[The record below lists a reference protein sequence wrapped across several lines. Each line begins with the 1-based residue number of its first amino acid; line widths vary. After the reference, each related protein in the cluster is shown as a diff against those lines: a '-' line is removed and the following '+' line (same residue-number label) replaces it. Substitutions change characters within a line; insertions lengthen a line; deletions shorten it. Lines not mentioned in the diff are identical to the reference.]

1 VQEGNHN
8 FLPGSPL
15 SFAPRLDR
23 RPAGV
28 LARVEA
34 KPYPRPMS
42 TGDFVSTIQGGYSF
56 KGDTVLLGAATRD
69 GNVFAEAQVRLPLR
83 TMNRHGLISGAT
95 GTGKTKTLQM
105 ISEQLSEAGV
115 PTLLMDI
122 KGDLSGL
129 AMPGAPSAGIT
140 DRHAKI
146 GSEWSPSAYPVEFLT
161 LSDEPGA
168 RLRATVLEFGPLL
181 FSRMLGLNETQ
192 SSLVALV
199 YKFCDDKHLPLLDL
213 KDFKKVLE
221 YITGEAKPNVTAE
234 YGLVPTT
241 STALILRKLIE
252 LEQQGAEQFFG
263 EPSFEV
269 QDLMRVVDG
278 FGAISILRLSDM
290 QNRPK
295 LFSSFMLQLLAELY
309 ATLPEI
315 GDMDK
320 PKLVLFIDEAHLI
333 FDDAEKSLLDEIETV
348 IKLIR
353 SKGIGI
359 FFCTQLP
366 TDIPNDVLGQLGM
379 KVQHAL
385 RAFTAND
392 RKAIHLVAQN
402 YPETPFY
409 KTEQLL
415 TELGIGEALVTVLD
429 ERGAPTPLAATMLC
443 APRSRMGPLT
453 PEELQ
458 GAVSRSQL
466 ADKYNTT
473 LDPQSAYEILGGKIA
488 AAASPEQAQRI
499 GSSARRTFTPGASA
513 PRSPEL
519 NKALGGRAGDS
530 APQSGGV
537 PYPRPAAP
545 AAPGTNVLSEVLGSS
560 VARSVMRSV
569 AVNITGT
576 LTRSLLGA
584 FGVRGR
590 R

>member
-1 VQEGNHN
+1 MTK
-8 FLPGSPL
+8 
-15 SFAPRLDR
+15 D
-23 RPAGV
+23 
-28 LARVEA
+28 
-34 KPYPRPMS
+34 
-42 TGDFVSTIQGGYSF
+42 DFVSTIQAGYSY
-56 KGDTVLLGAATRD
+56 KGDAVLLGSAMRD
-69 GNVFAEAQVRLPLR
+69 GQVFAEAPIRLPLR

-129 AMPGAPSAGIT
+129 ALPGTPSAGIT
-140 DRHAKI
+140 DRHTKI

-269 QDLMRVVDG
+269 QDLLRVVDG

-309 ATLPEI
+309 ATLPEV

-453 PEELQ
+453 LEELQ
-458 GAVSRSQL
+458 EVVSRSQL

-488 AAASPEQAQRI
+488 VAASPEQAQRI
-499 GSSARRTFTPGASA
+499 ATSARRTFTPGASA
-513 PRSPEL
+513 SRSPEL
-519 NKALGGRAGDS
+519 NKALGGGADDS
-530 APQSGGV
+530 APQPGGV
-537 PYPRPAAP
+537 PYSRPAAP
-545 AAPGTNVLSEVLGSS
+545 AASGTNVLSEVLGSS

-584 FGVRGR
+584 MGVRGR

>member
-1 VQEGNHN
+1 
-8 FLPGSPL
+8 
-15 SFAPRLDR
+15 
-23 RPAGV
+23 
-28 LARVEA
+28 
-34 KPYPRPMS
+34 MS
-42 TGDFVSTIQGGYSF
+42 TGDFVSTIQSGYSF
-56 KGDTVLLGAATRD
+56 KGDSILLGAAIRD
-69 GNVFAEAQVRLPLR
+69 GKIFAEAPIRLPLS

-129 AMPGAPSAGIT
+129 AVAGTPSAGIT
-140 DRHAKI
+140 DRQAKI

-168 RLRATVLEFGPLL
+168 RLRATFLEFGPLL

-221 YITGEAKPNVTAE
+221 YITGDAKANVTAE

-241 STALILRKLIE
+241 STSLILRKLIE

-309 ATLPEI
+309 ATLPEV

-333 FDDAEKSLLDEIETV
+333 FADAEKSLLDEIETV

-402 YPETPFY
+402 YPETSFY
-409 KTEQLL
+409 NTEQLL

-443 APRSRMGPLT
+443 APRSRMGPLL
-453 PEELQ
+453 PNELQ
-458 GAVSRSQL
+458 DLVGRSQL
-466 ADKYNTT
+466 AQKYNTT

-488 AAASPEQAQRI
+488 TAASPEQAQKNAT
-499 GSSARRTFTPGASA
+499 SARRTFTPGAAA

-519 NKALGGRAGDS
+519 DAALGVPDEAT
-530 APQSGGV
+530 AQPVGV
-537 PYPRPAAP
+537 PYAKPAAAQP
-545 AAPGTNVLSEVLGSS
+545 NVLGEIFSSPIARS
-560 VARSVMRSV
+560 VARSI
-569 AVNITGT
+569 AVNLTGT

-584 FGVRGR
+584 MGVRGR

>member
-1 VQEGNHN
+1 
-8 FLPGSPL
+8 
-15 SFAPRLDR
+15 
-23 RPAGV
+23 
-28 LARVEA
+28 
-34 KPYPRPMS
+34 MS
-42 TGDFVSTIQGGYSF
+42 NDDFVSNIQSGYAF
-56 KGDTVLLGAATRD
+56 KGDAILLGAAIRE
-69 GNVFAEAQVRLPLR
+69 GKVFAEAPVRLPLR

-105 ISEQLSEAGV
+105 ITEQLSEAGV

-129 AMPGAPSAGIT
+129 AMAGTPSAGII
-140 DRHAKI
+140 DRHARI

-221 YITGEAKPNVTAE
+221 YITGDAKANVTAE

-263 EPSFEV
+263 EPSFEM
-269 QDLMRVVDG
+269 QDLLRVVDG

-295 LFSSFMLQLLAELY
+295 LFSSFMLQMLAELY
-309 ATLPEI
+309 ATLPEV
-315 GDMDK
+315 GDMEK

-353 SKGIGI
+353 SKGVGI

-429 ERGAPTPLAATMLC
+429 ERGTPTPLAATLLC
-443 APRSRMGPLT
+443 APRSRI
-453 PEELQ
+453 
-458 GAVSRSQL
+458 GA
-466 ADKYNTT
+466 AH
-473 LDPQSAYEILGGKIA
+473 
-488 AAASPEQAQRI
+488 
-499 GSSARRTFTPGASA
+499 ARRIADRGRSLAVDRKIQHHARSAERLRNSRRQDCGRGFARARPGRGRNAA
-513 PRSPEL
+513 NLRAGRGGGPQPGTLERAGCRSGG
-519 NKALGGRAGDS
+519 ATTGGRA
-530 APQSGGV
+530 
-537 PYPRPAAP
+537 
-545 AAPGTNVLSEVLGSS
+545 LSEAG
-560 VARSVMRSV
+560 RS
-569 AVNITGT
+569 
-576 LTRSLLGA
+576 
-584 FGVRGR
+584 R
-590 R
+590 RAAIEHPWRNFQQSECA

>member
-1 VQEGNHN
+1 V
-8 FLPGSPL
+8 
-15 SFAPRLDR
+15 
-23 RPAGV
+23 
-28 LARVEA
+28 
-34 KPYPRPMS
+34 S
-42 TGDFVSTIQGGYSF
+42 TGDFLSTIQGGYSF
-56 KGDTVLLGAATRD
+56 KSEAALLGAATRN
-69 GNVFAEAQVRLPLR
+69 GEVFADAPVRLPLR

-105 ISEQLSEAGV
+105 IAEQLSEAGV

-129 AMPGAPSAGIT
+129 AMPGTPAPAIT
-140 DRHAKI
+140 EREAKI
-146 GSEWSPSAYPVEFLT
+146 GADWSPSAYPVEFLT
-161 LSDEPGA
+161 LSNEPGA

-199 YKFCDDKHLPLLDL
+199 YKFCDDKRLPLLDL

-221 YITGEAKPNVTAE
+221 YITGDAKPNVTAE

-241 STALILRKLIE
+241 STSLILRKLIE
-252 LEQQGAEQFFG
+252 LEQQGADEFFG
-263 EPSFEV
+263 EPSFEMP
-269 QDLMRVVDG
+269 DLLRDVNG
-278 FGAISILRLSDM
+278 FGAISILRLTDM

-295 LFSSFMLQLLAELY
+295 LFSSFMLQMLAELY
-309 ATLPEI
+309 ATLPEV
-315 GDMDK
+315 GDLEK

-333 FDDAEKSLLDEIETV
+333 FDDAEKPLLDEIETV

-353 SKGIGI
+353 SKGVGI

-366 TDIPNDVLGQLGM
+366 TDIPEAVLSQLGM

-385 RAFTAND
+385 RAFTAKD
-392 RKAIHLVAQN
+392 RKSIKLVAQN

-409 KTEQLL
+409 NIEQLL

-429 ERGAPTPLAATMLC
+429 ERGAPSPLVATILC
-443 APRSRMGPLT
+443 APRSRMGPLL
-453 PEELQ
+453 PNELEEIVKDSVIAQ
-458 GAVSRSQL
+458 
-466 ADKYNTT
+466 KYNTA

-488 AAASPEQAQRI
+488 TAASPAQAQRVS
-499 GSSARRTFTPGASA
+499 GATRKTFTPSSGA

-519 NKALGGRAGDS
+519 EAALGQPNESS
-530 APQSGGV
+530 AEPAGV

-545 AAPGTNVLSEVLGSS
+545 AASEKNVLGEIFGSS
-560 VARSVMRSV
+560 IARSVMRSV
-569 AVNITGT
+569 AVNVTGT

-584 FGVRGR
+584 MGVRGR
-590 R
+590 RR